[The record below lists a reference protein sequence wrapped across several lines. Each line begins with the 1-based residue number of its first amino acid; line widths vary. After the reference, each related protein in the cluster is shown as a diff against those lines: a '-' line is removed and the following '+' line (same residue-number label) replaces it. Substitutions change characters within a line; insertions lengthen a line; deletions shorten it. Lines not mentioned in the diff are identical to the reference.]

1 MAKTHRM
8 TLELNE
14 ETYQKLLK
22 LAKKNG
28 KSMTDVVREG
38 ISLRN
43 FADEEKDK
51 GKSLAIVDGDVI
63 DTKILLS

>member
-1 MAKTHRM
+1 MAKAHRM

-38 ISLRN
+38 IALRY

-63 DTKILLS
+63 ETKILLT

>member
-1 MAKTHRM
+1 MAKAHRM

-38 ISLRN
+38 IALRN

-63 DTKILLS
+63 ETKILLT